1 MCVLSLFQQMT
12 SKNNQN
18 IVAEDLGDQCNG
30 INIKQKMTAK
40 IKQTSIDIFYNK
52 QV

>member
-12 SKNNQN
+12 SKSNQN